1 MPASDRPDH
10 PALIV
15 IAGPTAVGKTAAAI
29 AVARRFGGEI
39 VSADSRQIYRGMDI
53 GTAKPTPEER
63 AAAPHHL
70 LDIRDPDQDFS
81 LADYAAAARTT
92 IADIQARARVPILTG
107 GTPLYVNAIVEGWRM
122 PQVPPD
128 PALRAALEAEAA
140 RDGLALLETR
150 LAAVDPLAAARAVG
164 NLRRIVRALEVYELT
179 GIPMS
184 TLQGKEPPDYPI
196 LRTVLGLARPVLHA
210 RADARVDR
218 MLAAGLVAEVRALLD
233 RGHRQIAFVGSRL
246 VADVNFRQRRDGY
259 LRALG
264 EQALPVHFAGDTEAL
279 AVALPKLLA
288 AEPRITAL
296 LGCNDVFAV
305 EAANVAR
312 AHGYRI
318 PHDLSIM
325 GFDDIELGRQMSP
338 PLTTM
343 AVDKISMG
351 RLAVQALTYRLA
363 WPEASPILTTLQPR
377 LLERQSVRQRKP

>member
-1 MPASDRPDH
+1 M
-10 PALIV
+10 
-15 IAGPTAVGKTAAAI
+15 VGERGSIMSRKVTI
-29 AVARRFGGEI
+29 DDIARRSNASAAT
-39 VSADSRQIYRGMDI
+39 VSLVLRQ
-53 GTAKPTPEER
+53 KPGISSETR
-63 AAAPHHL
+63 RRV
-70 LDIRDPDQDFS
+70 LD
-81 LADYAAAARTT
+81 AAAALGYRRTLPPAT
-92 IADIQARARVPILTG
+92 AATTLNIGLILRVRTNPPG
-107 GTPLYVNAIVEGWRM
+107 QEQMSVNPFYSWV
-122 PQVPPD
+122 
-128 PALRAALEAEAA
+128 
-140 RDGLALLETR
+140 
-150 LAAVDPLAAARAVG
+150 
-164 NLRRIVRALEVYELT
+164 LT
-179 GIPMS
+179 GIDAAAQQQRLNLLYASLPVDEDNRPLDMPEHLLEQPLDGLLLVGAF
-184 TLQGKEPPDYPI
+184 TEEVIAQVGARRQTPL
-196 LRTVLGLARPVLHA
+196 VLVDAPARPH
-210 RADARVDR
+210 RYDAIATANETGAYEATRT
-218 MLAAGLVAEVRALLD
+218 LLD

-351 RLAVQALTYRLA
+351 RLAVQALTYRIA